1 MKTKPKGRKP
11 INTAAF
17 NKISSIDI
25 GKSIIMQRK
34 NWKLVVPPG
43 AHILRKYF
51 RREYE
56 VRSLIGDSGWIIK
69 RK

>member
-1 MKTKPKGRKP
+1 MKTKPKGRKL

-43 AHILRKYF
+43 AHILRKYL